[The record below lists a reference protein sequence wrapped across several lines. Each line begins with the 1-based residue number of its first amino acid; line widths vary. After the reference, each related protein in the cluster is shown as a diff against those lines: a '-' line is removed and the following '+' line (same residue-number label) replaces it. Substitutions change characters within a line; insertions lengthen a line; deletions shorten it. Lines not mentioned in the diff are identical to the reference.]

1 MEHFFRVNIYLNL
14 KIILRGSHCYEP
26 HFTGEE
32 IVAESREKV
41 SPSPHRQTACLRVP
55 SFLTSALRCLLGHV
69 PRGGGRGAESSKP
82 LGRVPILGGRRWTVS
97 IRALPEENHTKIG
110 QRSAGQTQVW
120 ESDKVNEPHTEV
132 LAVS

>member
-1 MEHFFRVNIYLNL
+1 MEHFFTVNIYLNL
-14 KIILRGSHCYEP
+14 KIILRGSHYYEP

-69 PRGGGRGAESSKP
+69 PRGGGG
-82 LGRVPILGGRRWTVS
+82 GRVFKATGKSSDPGR
-97 IRALPEENHTKIG
+97 
-110 QRSAGQTQVW
+110 
-120 ESDKVNEPHTEV
+120 
-132 LAVS
+132 